1 MTNDTDERPATKA
14 PGGRPKNVN
23 ERQLEEALA
32 PILDRLNLIEAGQMP
47 DGEPTTEGVA
57 APLSRGH
64 FFMHLLAGMCIH
76 RGEAAFNPQFLDT
89 VRNNADDFYEAYCQ
103 ITRGTHEVQ
112 QTTRQIL
119 AETEARLSLL
129 DREKQDLK
137 DRLAEMEEEQRILT
151 AQASDG
157 GGDEVQDG

>member
-1 MTNDTDERPATKA
+1 MTNDPKN

-32 PILDRLNLIEAGQMP
+32 PLLSRLAAIEGGGADVGAN
-47 DGEPTTEGVA
+47 V
-57 APLSRGH
+57 PLSRGH

-103 ITRGTHEVQ
+103 VVKGTHEVQ
-112 QTTRQIL
+112 STTRQL
-119 AETEARLSLL
+119 LDETQARLRAIQ
-129 DREKQDLK
+129 REKQDLA
-137 DRLAEMEEEQRILT
+137 DRIQEMDTERMALMGALGQSDEEAEEAPEEE
-151 AQASDG
+151 ANAS
-157 GGDEVQDG
+157 